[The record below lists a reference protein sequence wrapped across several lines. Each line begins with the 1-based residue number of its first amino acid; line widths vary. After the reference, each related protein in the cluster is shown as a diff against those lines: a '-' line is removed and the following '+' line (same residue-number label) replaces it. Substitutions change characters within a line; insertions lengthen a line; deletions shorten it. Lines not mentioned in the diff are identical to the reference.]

1 MSRLLEI
8 RDLTIQYRGAPAPAV
23 ENLCLHL
30 DENEILSLHGPSG
43 SGKSTVVWALMGMLQ
58 AYHASASGVILFRDE
73 RIDLCERQAG
83 LRRPWSEIALIPQSS
98 MSVLNPVQTIGRS
111 MTELMDAHERG
122 TRRAEQL
129 KRCEVLL
136 AQVNLGASVLRAY
149 PHELSGGMMQRVSIA
164 MAMMYQPRLLIMD
177 EATTGLD
184 LLTEA
189 DILGT
194 IRRIRSQNKTS
205 ILMISHDQALS
216 DAFCDRRVE
225 IGGAHE

>member
-1 MSRLLEI
+1 MRHLLDI
-8 RDLTIQYRGAPAPAV
+8 RDMTVQYRGAAAPAV
-23 ENLCLHL
+23 KNLWLHL

-43 SGKSTVVWALMGMLQ
+43 SGKSTVVWALMGMLE
-58 AYHASASGVILFRDE
+58 AYHAMASGVILFQDE
-73 RIDLCERQAG
+73 CIDLTIRKAG
-83 LRRPWSEIALIPQSS
+83 LRQPWSEIALIPQSS

-111 MTELMDAHERG
+111 MTEMMHAHENGGKRSD
-122 TRRAEQL
+122 QL
-129 KRCEVLL
+129 LRCEKLL
-136 AQVNLGASVLRAY
+136 KQVYLDGAVLRAY

-189 DILGT
+189 DILGM
-194 IRRIRSQNKTS
+194 IRRIQRENKMS
-205 ILMISHDQALS
+205 ILMISHDKILS

-225 IGGAHE
+225 IGGCHE

>member
-1 MSRLLEI
+1 MSHLLEI

-23 ENLCLHL
+23 KNLRLHL
-30 DENEILSLHGPSG
+30 DEHEILSLHGPSG
-43 SGKSTVVWALMGMLQ
+43 SGKSTVVWALMGMLE
-58 AYHASASGVILFRDE
+58 AYHASASGVILFQDE
-73 RIDLCERQAG
+73 SVDLTIQKAG

-111 MTELMDAHERG
+111 MTEMMDAHERG
-122 TRRAEQL
+122 TPRAEQL
-129 KRCEVLL
+129 KLCEALL
-136 AQVNLGASVLRAY
+136 AQVNLGMSILRSY
-149 PHELSGGMMQRVSIA
+149 PHELSGGMMQRVCIA
-164 MAMMYQPRLLIMD
+164 MAMMYRPRLLIMD

-194 IRRIRSQNKTS
+194 IRRIRSEHNMS

-225 IGGAHE
+225 IGGSHE